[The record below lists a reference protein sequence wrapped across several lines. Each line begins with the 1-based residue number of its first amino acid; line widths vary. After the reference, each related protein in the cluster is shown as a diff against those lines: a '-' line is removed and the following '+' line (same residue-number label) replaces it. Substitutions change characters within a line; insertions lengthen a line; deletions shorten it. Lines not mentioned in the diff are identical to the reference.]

1 MALIPLSIR
10 HKLGSLV
17 TSPGKET
24 SRLRADV
31 SQTGFWEGREFRLF
45 EPIDTTGGDVVV
57 KITAPIDFILRFQS
71 LQGKTDDVVMK
82 AYRLSD
88 GGTEGGTFADTAY
101 QLPNN
106 AMSGTP
112 AYMQTVKWSVGGTF
126 TPTDPNL
133 YRDFL
138 EVQVSNATAQQ
149 STVGASSVPERGL
162 PADTYYLVFSGGGT
176 ATFFS
181 IIEERP

>member
-1 MALIPLSIR
+1 MAFDFLTSWLTSD
-10 HKLGSLV
+10 LV
-17 TSPGKET
+17 TSPGKT
-24 SRLRADV
+24 TKRVRVDP

-45 EPIDTTGGDVVV
+45 EPIDTSGGDVVLR
-57 KITAPIDFILRFQS
+57 ITAPINFILRWQS
-71 LQGKTDDVVMK
+71 LQGTTDTVTMK

-88 GGTEGGTFADTAY
+88 GGTEGGTFVDTDY

-106 AMSGTP
+106 TMSDTP
-112 AYMQTVKWSVGGTF
+112 SYTQVVKWATGGTF
-126 TPTDPNL
+126 TPNNVDL

-149 STVGASSVPERGL
+149 STVGANSVPERGL

-181 IIEERP
+181 VIEERP